1 MEIVGAVARSPK
13 KIGRDLGDV
22 VRLGFDTGV
31 TVEAS
36 ALPALERGADMAVVS
51 VASYL
56 NVMFD
61 HFRICLEHGV
71 NVVTTEEE
79 AVWPWNTA
87 PELAT
92 QIDSI
97 ARGHGV

>member
-1 MEIVGAVARSPK
+1 MLEKGVEIVGAVARSPQ

-22 VRLGFDTGV
+22 VGLGFDTGV

-36 ALPALERGADMAVVS
+36 ALPALERGADIAVVS

-61 HFRICLEHGV
+61 HFRHL
-71 NVVTTEEE
+71 
-79 AVWPWNTA
+79 PR
-87 PELAT
+87 
-92 QIDSI
+92 
-97 ARGHGV
+97 ARAKRCHH